1 MDVQRSQTS
10 TTARCLQLRA
20 PRVKALSAAIAVACA
35 LAVPVAGLGAEC
47 EGDECQ
53 GPPPAPEEIVP
64 GTAAVVAPGNPP
76 VHYPKERHHRR
87 HHKHRHGSGR

>member
-1 MDVQRSQTS
+1 MAVL
-10 TTARCLQLRA
+10 AALCLGLA
-20 PRVKALSAAIAVACA
+20 GAAG
-35 LAVPVAGLGAEC
+35 AGEC

-64 GTAAVVAPGNPP
+64 GTATVVGPGNPP

-87 HHKHRHGSGR
+87 HKKHRHGGER

>member
-1 MDVQRSQTS
+1 MIRRFSGG
-10 TTARCLQLRA
+10 
-20 PRVKALSAAIAVACA
+20 AVA
-35 LAVPVAGLGAEC
+35 LAVALCMGLAGPALGAEC

-53 GPPPAPEEIVP
+53 GPPPAPEEVVP

-87 HHKHRHGSGR
+87 HRKHRYGGGR